1 MTEVRLDNGKLVIRS
16 LENRGDS
23 IIRQETV
30 YTRKMSN
37 KIREVFKKEEYDNQR
52 KEKKMWWEEETR
64 SC

>member
-1 MTEVRLDNGKLVIRS
+1 MTEVRLDNGKLIIRS

-23 IIRQETV
+23 IVRQETV

-37 KIREVFKKEEYDNQR
+37 KIREVFKKEEHDNQR

>member
-1 MTEVRLDNGKLVIRS
+1 MTEVRLDNGKLIIRS

-23 IIRQETV
+23 IVRQETV

-52 KEKKMWWEEETR
+52 KEKKDVGGR
-64 SC
+64 RN